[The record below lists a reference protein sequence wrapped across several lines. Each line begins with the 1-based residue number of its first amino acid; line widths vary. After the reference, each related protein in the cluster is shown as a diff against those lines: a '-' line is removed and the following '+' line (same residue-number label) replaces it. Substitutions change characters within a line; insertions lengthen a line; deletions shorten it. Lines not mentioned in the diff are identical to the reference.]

1 MFKIFLYFQH
11 GSTYE
16 VATACALALGAEKLL
31 CIIDGPILDE
41 SGRLI
46 HFLTLQDA
54 DLLVRERAKQSET
67 AANYV
72 KAVAQED
79 VACAVYDDTSDM
91 ASTTDGN
98 AFTHA
103 PTFHNGVGFDNGNG
117 LWSSEQGFAIGG
129 QERLSRLNGYLSEI
143 AAAAFVCRV
152 SLHNLMTAFVFV
164 TP

>member
-1 MFKIFLYFQH
+1 M
-11 GSTYE
+11 
-16 VATACALALGAEKLL
+16 ALGAEKLL

-46 HFLTLQDA
+46 RFLTLQDA
-54 DLLVRERAKQSET
+54 DMLVRERAKQSET

-79 VACAVYDDTSDM
+79 VGCVAYDDTSDM
-91 ASTTDGN
+91 ATTNGKV
-98 AFTHA
+98 FTQA
-103 PTFHNGVGFDNGNG
+103 PTFQNGVGFGNGNG
-117 LWSSEQGFAIGG
+117 LWSTSEQGFAVGG

-152 SLHNLMTAFVFV
+152 SLQNLMIILVSALLC
-164 TP
+164 